1 MYEVFQDALLDF
13 NESNLPAVSHDTAYF
28 FIEVTSLWKQSWLS
42 LIDKRMLVALF
53 DKVASIKEIGS
64 LRFRQVKVGL
74 PLDLYLVIVRCFF
87 IV

>member
-13 NESNLPAVSHDTAYF
+13 NESNLPAVPHDATYF

-64 LRFRQVKVGL
+64 LRFCQVKVGL
-74 PLDLYLVIVRCFF
+74 PLNLDLVIVRCFF